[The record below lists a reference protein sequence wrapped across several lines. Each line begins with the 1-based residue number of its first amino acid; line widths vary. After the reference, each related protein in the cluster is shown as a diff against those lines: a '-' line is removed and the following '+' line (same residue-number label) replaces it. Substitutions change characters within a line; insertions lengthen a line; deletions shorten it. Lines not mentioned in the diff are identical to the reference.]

1 MKIFL
6 IIFGIIV
13 AYIFIGVLYYWV
25 SISIG
30 YKISKTKRTLN
41 DWLNEICDEGNI
53 RDTREQGYFWDAV
66 FWIIML
72 PMRMVALLL
81 YFIGYLFSNIIKNVL
96 KINKLDDEL

>member
-13 AYIFIGVLYYWV
+13 TYIFIGVLYYWI

-30 YKISKTKRTLN
+30 YKRSKTKRTLN
-41 DWLNEICDEGNI
+41 DWLNEICDESNI
-53 RDTREQGYFWDAV
+53 AYIREQGYFWEAV
-66 FWIIML
+66 FWVIML
-72 PMRMVALLL
+72 PMRMVLLL
-81 YFIGYLFSNIIKNVL
+81 VYFITCLFSNIIKNIL

>member
-13 AYIFIGVLYYWV
+13 TYIFIGVLYYWI

-30 YKISKTKRTLN
+30 YKRSKTKRTLN

-53 RDTREQGYFWDAV
+53 GDTRKQGYFWEAV
-66 FWIIML
+66 FWVIIL
-72 PMRMVALLL
+72 PMRMVVLLV
-81 YFIGYLFSNIIKNVL
+81 YFITCLFSNIIKNIL
-96 KINKLDDEL
+96 KINKLDGKS

>member
-13 AYIFIGVLYYWV
+13 TYIFIGVLYYWI

-30 YKISKTKRTLN
+30 YKRSKTKRTLN

-53 RDTREQGYFWDAV
+53 RDTIEQGYFWEAV
-66 FWIIML
+66 FWVIIL
-72 PMRMVALLL
+72 PMRMVVLLV
-81 YFIGYLFSNIIKNVL
+81 YFITCLFSNIIKNIL
-96 KINKLDDEL
+96 KINKLDGKL

>member
-13 AYIFIGVLYYWV
+13 SYVFISVLYYWI

-30 YKISKTKRTLN
+30 YKRSKTKRTLN

-53 RDTREQGYFWDAV
+53 VDTREQGYFWEAV
-66 FWIIML
+66 FWVIIL
-72 PMRMVALLL
+72 PMRMVVLLV
-81 YFIGYLFSNIIKNVL
+81 YFITCLFSNIIKNIL
-96 KINKLDDEL
+96 KINKLDSKS

>member
-13 AYIFIGVLYYWV
+13 TYIFIGVLYYWI

-30 YKISKTKRTLN
+30 YKRSKTKRTLN

-53 RDTREQGYFWDAV
+53 GDTIEQGYFWEAV
-66 FWIIML
+66 FWVIIL
-72 PMRMVALLL
+72 PMRIVVLLV
-81 YFIGYLFSNIIKNVL
+81 YFITCLFSNIIKNIL
-96 KINKLDDEL
+96 KINKLDGKS